1 MDMQRTCHSNLI
13 TSPAWPEI
21 KIQVESSLMYIGAQ
35 QITIYKVAAAEVF
48 VFVEADAQRKIQR
61 QLIVQFEHFLP
72 HTDPTTYRYNYTTPN
87 TVNLNGETYKTDLR
101 VVPVAAFGVSDPE
114 SDVAQV
120 NQFIES
126 QGYARLTENIEQVV
140 VKRIMKELGEER
152 RHEILW
158 IYREPLNPPTL
169 LSTSEDEGFV
179 VSAEQRGLLADFE
192 TRAIHSFEIL

>member
-1 MDMQRTCHSNLI
+1 MDTIRTCHNNLI

-21 KIQVESSLMYIGAQ
+21 KIQVESGLRFIGVQ
-35 QITIYKVAAAEVF
+35 QITIYKIAAAEVY

-72 HTDPTTYRYNYTTPN
+72 HTDPSTYRYNYATPH
-87 TVNLNGETYKTDLR
+87 TITIGGDAYKTDLR
-101 VVPVAAFGVSDPE
+101 VVPVGAFGVPDPE

-126 QGYARLTENIEQVV
+126 QGYIRLTQDIEQVV

-158 IYREPLNPPTL
+158 IYREPLNRPDL
-169 LSTSEDEGFV
+169 LFTSEDDSFM
-179 VSAEQRGLLADFE
+179 VSAAQLPLLADFE
-192 TRAIHSFEIL
+192 ARARHSFSIL

>member
-1 MDMQRTCHSNLI
+1 MDIQRTCHGNLI

-21 KIQVESSLMYIGAQ
+21 QIQVESGLTFIGAQ

-48 VFVEADAQRKIQR
+48 VFVEADAQHKIQR

-72 HTDPTTYRYNYTTPN
+72 HTDPSTYRYNYTTPH

-101 VVPVAAFGVSDPE
+101 VVPVAAFGVPDPE

-126 QGYARLTENIEQVV
+126 QGYTRLTQNIEQVV

-169 LSTSEDEGFV
+169 LFTNEDEGFMV
-179 VSAEQRGLLADFE
+179 AAAQRSLLADFE
-192 TRAIHSFEIL
+192 ARAIRSFAIL

>member
-1 MDMQRTCHSNLI
+1 MDIQRTCHDNLI
-13 TSPAWPEI
+13 ISSAWPEI
-21 KIQVESSLMYIGAQ
+21 RIQVESSLKYIGAQ

-48 VFVEADAQRKIQR
+48 VFVEADAQRKIRR

-72 HTDPTTYRYNYTTPN
+72 HTDPTTYRYNYTTPY
-87 TVNLNGETYKTDLR
+87 TVDLNGETYKTDLR
-101 VVPVAAFGVSDPE
+101 VVPLTAFGVPDPE

-126 QGYARLTENIEQVV
+126 QGYTRLTQNIEQVV
-140 VKRIMKELGEER
+140 VKRIMKELGEDR

-169 LSTSEDEGFV
+169 LYTNEDEGFM
-179 VSAEQRGLLADFE
+179 VSAEQRGLLMDFE
-192 TRAIHSFEIL
+192 ARAIRSFAIL

>member
-1 MDMQRTCHSNLI
+1 MDIQRTCQSNLI

-21 KIQVESSLMYIGAQ
+21 QIQVEPGLTFIGAQ

-48 VFVEADAQRKIQR
+48 VFVEADAQRKIRR

-72 HTDPTTYRYNYTTPN
+72 HTDPATYRYNYTTPN
-87 TVNLNGETYKTDLR
+87 TVNLNGERYKTDLR
-101 VVPVAAFGVSDPE
+101 VVPVAAFGVPDPE

-126 QGYARLTENIEQVV
+126 RGYTRLTQNIEQVV
-140 VKRIMKELGEER
+140 VKRIMKELGEDR

-169 LSTSEDEGFV
+169 LYTSEDEGFM
-179 VSAEQRGLLADFE
+179 VSAEQQSLLADFE
-192 TRAIHSFEIL
+192 ARAIRSFAIL